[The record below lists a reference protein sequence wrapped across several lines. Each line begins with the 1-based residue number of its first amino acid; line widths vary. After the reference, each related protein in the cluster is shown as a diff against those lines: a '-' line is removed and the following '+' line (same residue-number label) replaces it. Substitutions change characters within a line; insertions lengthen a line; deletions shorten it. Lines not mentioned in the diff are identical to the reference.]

1 MGLILKNG
9 IAYGG
14 GKGGNASSLADLS
27 DVTLNNL
34 KPNDFLVHLGS
45 GEWANKSKD
54 ELKLLT
60 TDDALTAEQIAAL
73 LSLIN

>member
-14 GKGGNASSLADLS
+14 GGGEGASALANLS
-27 DVTLNNL
+27 DVTLHNL

-45 GEWANKSKD
+45 GEWTNKSKD
-54 ELKLLT
+54 DLKLLT
-60 TDDALTAEQIAAL
+60 TDDELTSAEIAAL
-73 LSLIN
+73 LALIN